1 MEKKELIQRAIY
13 TDLPLRDKLDMND
26 TKFGVEIETSLSNEE
41 DKFFLLSND
50 FTKNGWSEHQDP
62 SIKKGISFELASPVY
77 IDNDVTW
84 KELKLL
90 SDRLKKCKI
99 NYEQCSFQTTINCCL
114 NDIDIVYFLKF
125 FAIYEKV
132 IYRFS
137 MGFDSHLRDNIKVFS
152 TSLRDE
158 LNDRLKLSDDA
169 KVILERFLFNKYYG
183 VSLKGK
189 LGTIY
194 SSLYPVN
201 LIEFRTPNGT
211 DDVWL
216 WQNYINTFYNIIRT
230 FEVGSIDYEKIDY
243 LYYRLFGTISY
254 DTYEDMHL
262 DKAIEFANI
271 IFNNDRDKLYFIK
284 QYIGKQKDKALTLVK

>member
-1 MEKKELIQRAIY
+1 M
-13 TDLPLRDKLDMND
+13 
-26 TKFGVEIETSLSNEE
+26 
-41 DKFFLLSND
+41 
-50 FTKNGWSEHQDP
+50 
-62 SIKKGISFELASPVY
+62 
-77 IDNDVTW
+77 
-84 KELKLL
+84 LK
-90 SDRLKKCKI
+90 
-99 NYEQCSFQTTINCCL
+99 
-114 NDIDIVYFLKF
+114 
-125 FAIYEKV
+125 
-132 IYRFS
+132 
-137 MGFDSHLRDNIKVFS
+137 
-152 TSLRDE
+152 
-158 LNDRLKLSDDA
+158 
-169 KVILERFLFNKYYG
+169 LERFLFNKYYG